1 MVVPECAGMVSERG
15 DWFRSLASGG
25 ADLDSLA

>member
-1 MVVPECAGMVSERG
+1 MPERAWVVSERG